1 MGVHYFLAPFNYD
14 PNVNCDTLA
23 PIQLLYS
30 GGKLNAFVWQH
41 PTDLEGKF
49 WEPLAKIGIPWIIK
63 CAPKCLY
70 CLAKP
75 TGKGVTIQHHYMR
88 NTDHTCPQ
96 PNPQEETTCP
106 IPDAKE
112 LAKCPKPDA
121 KDPAKCQGL
130 ALTPILAMLLFSLF
144 FAQIAL

>member
-30 GGKLNAFVWQH
+30 GGELNAFVWQH
-41 PTDLEGKF
+41 PTDLEGKY
-49 WEPLAKIGIPWIIK
+49 WEPLNKIGIPWIIK

-70 CLAKP
+70 DLAKPP

-88 NTDHTCPQ
+88 NTNHTCEFAGSKPD
-96 PNPQEETTCP
+96 QE
-106 IPDAKE
+106 
-112 LAKCPKPDA
+112 CPKGE
-121 KDPAKCQGL
+121 GL
-130 ALTPILAMLLFSLF
+130 ALTPFLSMILSSLF
-144 FAQIAL
+144 FAKIAL